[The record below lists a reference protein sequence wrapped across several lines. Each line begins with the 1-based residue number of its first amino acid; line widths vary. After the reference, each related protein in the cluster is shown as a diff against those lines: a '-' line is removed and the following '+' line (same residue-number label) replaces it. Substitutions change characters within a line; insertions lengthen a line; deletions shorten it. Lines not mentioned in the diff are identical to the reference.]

1 MAHLVLLSVLTF
13 AALFATSVGTSVA
26 EATRS
31 SDNPIRRVV
40 TMLQNMQ
47 AKVVEEGK
55 RDAAIHEKYMCYCSS
70 DSLEKAIAAAE
81 KRLTELESDIK
92 EFTQMTESL
101 AIELQNHQKVR
112 AEANKAIKE
121 ATAVR
126 EKEAAIFTKE
136 STDKKKDLAAMGKAI
151 TALEKGMTYEFLQT
165 ETAVVVQ
172 RVAAGMELS
181 TNEREVLE
189 DFFAN
194 RQQDPVSDGYNPAS
208 GQIVGLIKQM
218 KSDMEKEV
226 ADLTAS
232 EEQANAD
239 FQSMMGSKNKEVA
252 AASQAIQEKQTR
264 LADASVQLQTLE
276 EENDDTALTLEQDKK
291 FFADKDANCATAVKD
306 YEVIK
311 KTRAEELVAL
321 SETIKLLNDD
331 DALELFKKTLP
342 SPSLLQVKV
351 AAKQTR
357 ERALEVLHGM
367 KHHHDSRLDFIALAL
382 HGKKVSFDKVLKMI
396 DEMTKLL
403 DKEQSDDDLR
413 HEVCVEELD
422 KTEDKLKTTETAI
435 SSIEKAI
442 AEDKDLKATTEDEV
456 HDLTKG
462 IKKLDKDVT
471 EATETRKDEHDDYEA
486 TLSENKAAKDL
497 LLVAK
502 NRLNKFYNP
511 TMYSAP
517 PKDELSAQEQIAANM
532 GVSFLQQGQRTLM
545 RVAVHAASRAMR
557 GSPPPEA
564 VAAYKVKTKESNGV
578 IEMINMLV
586 TDLDKEIK
594 EQEVAEKDAQSDYE
608 NFIEDSADKRT
619 KDGKSISLKE
629 RTAAELETELVKLRA
644 KDKAKLK
651 EAYATTGVLGDLH
664 QDCDWLLANFNT
676 RKQARASEKE
686 SLQKAKGILSGMDVS
701 LMQVAHKASTFL
713 GPK

>member
-1 MAHLVLLSVLTF
+1 
-13 AALFATSVGTSVA
+13 
-26 EATRS
+26 
-31 SDNPIRRVV
+31 
-40 TMLQNMQ
+40 
-47 AKVVEEGK
+47 
-55 RDAAIHEKYMCYCSS
+55 
-70 DSLEKAIAAAE
+70 
-81 KRLTELESDIK
+81 
-92 EFTQMTESL
+92 
-101 AIELQNHQKVR
+101 
-112 AEANKAIKE
+112 
-121 ATAVR
+121 
-126 EKEAAIFTKE
+126 
-136 STDKKKDLAAMGKAI
+136 
-151 TALEKGMTYEFLQT
+151 
-165 ETAVVVQ
+165 
-172 RVAAGMELS
+172 
-181 TNEREVLE
+181 
-189 DFFAN
+189 
-194 RQQDPVSDGYNPAS
+194 
-208 GQIVGLIKQM
+208 
-218 KSDMEKEV
+218 
-226 ADLTAS
+226 
-232 EEQANAD
+232 
-239 FQSMMGSKNKEVA
+239 
-252 AASQAIQEKQTR
+252 
-264 LADASVQLQTLE
+264 
-276 EENDDTALTLEQDKK
+276 
-291 FFADKDANCATAVKD
+291 
-306 YEVIK
+306 
-311 KTRAEELVAL
+311 
-321 SETIKLLNDD
+321 
-331 DALELFKKTLP
+331 
-342 SPSLLQVKV
+342 
-351 AAKQTR
+351 
-357 ERALEVLHGM
+357 
-367 KHHHDSRLDFIALAL
+367 
-382 HGKKVSFDKVLKMI
+382 
-396 DEMTKLL
+396 MTKLL

-713 GPK
+713 VPK